1 MIDNKSPHYSKLT
14 VGVRKKDMNILDWIG
29 YVFGYVIFFGYK
41 ISGVYVVGLILF
53 TIVVKLLMLPM
64 SIKQQK
70 TSAKQARI
78 QPKIKELQEMYRSNP
93 SKLQEE
99 QQKLYQRENIS
110 MTSGCLPLLI
120 QFPVIIGLYRAIVNP
135 LTCVLHLS
143 ADKVNQALQFVTL
156 PSENYYYKQSE
167 LINQFASIRDKVV
180 SANIFTPTELTELDG
195 LSNGAFNLFHINLLQ
210 TPTFNSILVLIPL
223 LCFVTSIAMTL
234 FTMRGANAAAA
245 AGNGCT
251 KWGMPVGMAAFS
263 TWLAFT
269 VPAAVGFY
277 WIIQNV
283 VSIIQTLLMNKFY
296 NAQIM
301 EAMDEAARFARRE
314 MEEEKVL
321 EKYSGVDIEAVV
333 LQLKAQNTAVQDD
346 PKDKADHSI
355 YEDIDAK
362 NVIKINPN
370 ERVIKTGNATRAG
383 NASSKK
389 KKK

>member
-1 MIDNKSPHYSKLT
+1 
-14 VGVRKKDMNILDWIG
+14 MNILDWIG

-41 ISGVYVVGLILF
+41 ISGVYVVGLVLF

-64 SIKQQK
+64 SLKQQK
-70 TSAKQARI
+70 TSAKQARL
-78 QPKIKELQEMYRSNP
+78 QPKIKELQEMYRNNP
-93 SKLQEE
+93 TKLQEE
-99 QQKLYQRENIS
+99 QQKLYQRENVS
-110 MTSGCLPLLI
+110 MTAGCLPLLI
-120 QFPVIIGLYRAIVNP
+120 QFPIIIGLYRAIVNP

-143 ADKVNQALQFVTL
+143 ADKVNQALQYVTL
-156 PSENYYYKQSE
+156 PSENYYYKQSA
-167 LINQFASIRDKVV
+167 LINQFASIRDRVV

-195 LSNGAFNLFHINLLQ
+195 LSNGAFNLFHINLLE
-210 TPTFNSILVLIPL
+210 TPAVNTILVLIPL
-223 LCFVTSIAMTL
+223 LCFVTSVAMTL
-234 FTMRGANAAAA
+234 FTMRGSNTAA
-245 AGNGCT
+245 AGQNGCT
-251 KWGMPVGMAAFS
+251 KWGMPIGMAAFS
-263 TWLAFT
+263 TGLAFT

-314 MEEEKVL
+314 IEEEKVL
-321 EKYSGVDIEAVV
+321 EKYGSIDILSVAA
-333 LQLKAQNTAVQDD
+333 QLKAAHTEVPDD
-346 PKDKADHSI
+346 AKDKAAHSI

-383 NASSKK
+383 NASAKK

>member
-1 MIDNKSPHYSKLT
+1 
-14 VGVRKKDMNILDWIG
+14 MNILDWIG

-78 QPKIKELQEMYRSNP
+78 QPKIKELQEMYRNNP
-93 SKLQEE
+93 TKLQQE
-99 QQKLYQRENIS
+99 QQKLYGRENIS
-110 MTSGCLPLLI
+110 MTAGCLPLLI

-143 ADKVNQALQFVTL
+143 ADKVNEAMQFVTM

-180 SANIFTPTELTELDG
+180 SANIFTPTELSELDG

-210 TPTFNSILVLIPL
+210 TPTFNSILVLIPI

-234 FTMRGANAAAA
+234 FTMRGTSTA

-251 KWGMPVGMAAFS
+251 KWGMPIGMSAFS

-283 VSIIQTLLMNKFY
+283 VSIVQTVLMNKFY

-301 EAMDEAARFARRE
+301 ESMDEAARYARRE
-314 MEEEKVL
+314 AEEEKVL
-321 EKYSGVDIEAVV
+321 EKYSGVDIEAVAHR
-333 LQLKAQNTAVQDD
+333 LKSENSAVQDD
-346 PKDKADHSI
+346 PKDKAEHSI
-355 YEDIDAK
+355 YEEIDAK

-383 NASSKK
+383 NAPTRKK
-389 KKK
+389 KK